1 MVQDKIIKK
10 DCITMDLPTNPEYV
24 SVARLTV
31 SAISN
36 TIGFNVE
43 EIEDIKIALSEACAN
58 AIRYSQKDTFS
69 LHFEVEDGKLTIQV
83 SDQGVGFDAK
93 EVKEPVV
100 EEMKESGLGFFI
112 IESLMDEVKI
122 DSEVGKGT
130 KIWMSKFLED
140 NK

>member
-1 MVQDKIIKK
+1 
-10 DCITMDLPTNPEYV
+10 MDLPTNPEYV

-58 AIRYSQKDTFS
+58 AIRHSKKDTFS
-69 LHFEVEDGKLTIQV
+69 LHFELEDGKLTIQV
-83 SDQGVGFDAK
+83 SDQGVGFDTK

-130 KIWMSKFLED
+130 KIRMSKFLED

>member
-1 MVQDKIIKK
+1 
-10 DCITMDLPTNPEYV
+10 MDLPTNPEYV

-58 AIRYSQKDTFS
+58 AIRHSQKDTFS
-69 LHFEVEDGKLTIQV
+69 LHFELEPGKLTIQV
-83 SDQGVGFDAK
+83 SDQGVGFDTN
-93 EVKEPVV
+93 EVKEPVI
-100 EEMKESGLGFFI
+100 EEMKENGLGFFI
-112 IESLMDEVKI
+112 IESLMDEVTI

-130 KIWMSKFLED
+130 TIRMSKFLED

>member
-58 AIRYSQKDTFS
+58 AIRHSQKDTFS

-93 EVKEPVV
+93 EVNGWSKNWQWGR
-100 EEMKESGLGFFI
+100 KRNKDS
-112 IESLMDEVKI
+112 DVKI
-122 DSEVGKGT
+122 FGG
-130 KIWMSKFLED
+130 
-140 NK
+140 

>member
-1 MVQDKIIKK
+1 
-10 DCITMDLPTNPEYV
+10 MDLPTNPEYV

-58 AIRYSQKDTFS
+58 AIRHSQKDTFS
-69 LHFEVEDGKLTIQV
+69 LHFELEPGKLTIQV
-83 SDQGVGFDAK
+83 SDQGVGFDTN
-93 EVKEPVV
+93 EVKEPVI

-112 IESLMDEVKI
+112 IESLMDEVTI

-130 KIWMSKFLED
+130 KIRMSKFLED

>member
-1 MVQDKIIKK
+1 
-10 DCITMDLPTNPEYV
+10 MDLPTNPEQV

-58 AIRYSQKDTFS
+58 AIRHSQKDTFS
-69 LHFEVEDGKLTIQV
+69 LHFELEPGKLTIQV
-83 SDQGVGFDAK
+83 SDQGVGFDTN
-93 EVKEPVV
+93 EVKEPVI
-100 EEMKESGLGFFI
+100 EEMKENGLGFFI
-112 IESLMDEVKI
+112 IESLMDEVTI

-130 KIWMSKFLED
+130 TIRMSKFLED

>member
-1 MVQDKIIKK
+1 
-10 DCITMDLPTNPEYV
+10 MDLPTNPEYV

-58 AIRYSQKDTFS
+58 AIRHSQKDTFS
-69 LHFEVEDGKLTIQV
+69 LHFDLEPGKLTIQV
-83 SDQGVGFDAK
+83 SDQGVGFDTN
-93 EVKEPVV
+93 EVKEPVI
-100 EEMKESGLGFFI
+100 EEMKENGLGFFI
-112 IESLMDEVKI
+112 IESLMDEVTI

-130 KIWMSKFLED
+130 TIRMSKFLED

>member
-1 MVQDKIIKK
+1 MVQDKITKK
-10 DCITMDLPTNPEYV
+10 DCITMYLPTNPEYV

-58 AIRYSQKDTFS
+58 AIRHSQKDTFS
-69 LHFEVEDGKLTIQV
+69 LHFELEPGKLTIQV
-83 SDQGVGFDAK
+83 SDQGVGFDK
-93 EVKEPVV
+93 NEVKEPVI

-112 IESLMDEVKI
+112 IESLMDEVTI

-130 KIWMSKFLED
+130 KIRMSKFLED

>member
-1 MVQDKIIKK
+1 
-10 DCITMDLPTNPEYV
+10 MDLPTNPEYV

-58 AIRYSQKDTFS
+58 AIRHSQKDTFS
-69 LHFEVEDGKLTIQV
+69 LHFELEPGKLTFQV
-83 SDQGVGFDAK
+83 SDQGVGFDTN
-93 EVKEPVV
+93 EVKEPVI
-100 EEMKESGLGFFI
+100 EEMKENGLGFFI
-112 IESLMDEVKI
+112 IESLMDEVTI

-130 KIWMSKFLED
+130 TIRMSKFLED

>member
-1 MVQDKIIKK
+1 M
-10 DCITMDLPTNPEYV
+10 
-24 SVARLTV
+24 ARLTV

-58 AIRYSQKDTFS
+58 AIRHSQKDTFS

-130 KIWMSKFLED
+130 KIRMSKFLED

>member
-43 EIEDIKIALSEACAN
+43 EIEDISKEVDTSDRDLDKIAGRMNILKRIKEKYKICE
-58 AIRYSQKDTFS
+58 KCV
-69 LHFEVEDGKLTIQV
+69 HFCPLLR
-83 SDQGVGFDAK
+83 FRR
-93 EVKEPVV
+93 
-100 EEMKESGLGFFI
+100 
-112 IESLMDEVKI
+112 
-122 DSEVGKGT
+122 
-130 KIWMSKFLED
+130 
-140 NK
+140 